1 MVKTIYS
8 AGVVPYRQSDNMRE
22 YLLLQYHGGYW
33 DLPKGKLEPGETKLE
48 AALRELQEETG
59 IVNIELESAFE
70 DMISYG
76 FYDHNRNKV
85 EKTVYF
91 FLGYLA
97 KSDTP
102 IILSEEHRGY
112 VWLDYDQALHRL
124 TYANAKNVLSKIEQ
138 FLSQR

>member
-1 MVKTIYS
+1 MVKKIYS
-8 AGVVPYRQSDNMRE
+8 AGVVPYRKTDSMRE

-48 AALRELQEETG
+48 AALRELHEETG
-59 IVNIELESAFE
+59 IINIALDPEFE
-70 DMISYG
+70 DMISYS

-91 FLGYLA
+91 FLGHLA
-97 KSDTP
+97 DNDTP

-112 VWLDYDQALHRL
+112 VWLDYDQAIHRL
-124 TYANAKNVLSKIEQ
+124 TYANAKNVLTKIDQ
-138 FLSQR
+138 FISHR